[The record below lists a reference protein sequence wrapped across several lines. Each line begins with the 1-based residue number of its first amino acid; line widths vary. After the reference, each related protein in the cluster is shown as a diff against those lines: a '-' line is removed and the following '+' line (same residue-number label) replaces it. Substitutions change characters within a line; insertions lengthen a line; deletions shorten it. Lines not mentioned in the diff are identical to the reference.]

1 MQLFVTLGQDELSP
15 LPTLSPCGPRFAIQI
30 PLLVWPTRGL
40 LCSCAEILS
49 GWFQVGPA
57 QVDPSVEVTR
67 RETVLQPTQ
76 QERPEEEGG
85 LDRYGRF

>member
-15 LPTLSPCGPRFAIQI
+15 PPHLVSMWPAVAFVFAIQI

-85 LDRYGRF
+85 S